1 MLKSIKRHILR
12 NSNMLRINKVQINYF
27 LKERQVGG
35 GNRILSIDYNNE
47 IYKFEESEIDENY
60 FILWSH
66 EKNPF
71 ECVSVIISIKD
82 KYAELHGIGN
92 YEKCIADTNANVG
105 STLLK
110 ITLKMLK
117 KYKNKFNIDTI
128 VLTDNSVKQCGKIQ
142 INLSKM
148 LILLTG
154 ETWYGRYGF
163 KPFNHENKL
172 DIILNNKY
180 KKNIKIMNKI
190 TISDVNIIKYIKL
203 TNKKKIIDD
212 VVKLVQLHP
221 NLLLKDF
228 IKNFINEY
236 DKTCKYF
243 YLFYERLFEKAG
255 LTDFHRLYFGLLLE

>member
-27 LKERQVGG
+27 LKERQIGG
-35 GNRILSIDYNNE
+35 GSNRILSIDYNNE

-60 FILWSH
+60 FILWSQ

-128 VLTDNSVKQCGKIQ
+128 VPFYI
-142 INLSKM
+142 
-148 LILLTG
+148 
-154 ETWYGRYGF
+154 YY
-163 KPFNHENKL
+163 KPLAYN
-172 DIILNNKY
+172 
-180 KKNIKIMNKI
+180 
-190 TISDVNIIKYIKL
+190 
-203 TNKKKIIDD
+203 
-212 VVKLVQLHP
+212 
-221 NLLLKDF
+221 
-228 IKNFINEY
+228 
-236 DKTCKYF
+236 
-243 YLFYERLFEKAG
+243 
-255 LTDFHRLYFGLLLE
+255 